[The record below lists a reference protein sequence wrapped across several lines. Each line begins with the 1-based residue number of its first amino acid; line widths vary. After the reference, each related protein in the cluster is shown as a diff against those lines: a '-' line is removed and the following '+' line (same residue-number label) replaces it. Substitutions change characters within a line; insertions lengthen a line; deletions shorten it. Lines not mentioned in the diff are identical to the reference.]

1 MHANTYSSMIFDV
14 SQNRRV
20 CASRTHQRKLDCCIL
35 LLVIIHDIGWLFSVS
50 VTQTFFLNQYSRIL
64 FLIYPIFKICTFTF
78 RYMVEHLE
86 LTTATIQALSALD
99 THGIRHLTAVCTMY
113 SVQCTV
119 YSVQCTVYTYNS
131 AVSTY
136 SNYIFGMEYVRIDKC
151 GKIEKVLNVRQVC
164 GKFGEFSLIMLLFL
178 CWKAAQTLLHGVS
191 L

>member
-1 MHANTYSSMIFDV
+1 
-14 SQNRRV
+14 
-20 CASRTHQRKLDCCIL
+20 
-35 LLVIIHDIGWLFSVS
+35 
-50 VTQTFFLNQYSRIL
+50 
-64 FLIYPIFKICTFTF
+64 
-78 RYMVEHLE
+78 MVEHLE

-99 THGIRHLTAVCTMY
+99 THGIRHLTAVCT
-113 SVQCTV
+113 V

-136 SNYIFGMEYVRIDKC
+136 SNYVFGMEYVRIDKC